1 MLVLGKDDRAFLSII
16 RSLGRKNICVHVG
29 WCDPFSPALKSKYVA
44 EYKYIPSY
52 SMSDSWK
59 KSFIDLLKKEK
70 YDLVIPS
77 SDPTIIPLQKHKDEL
92 DKISK
97 IYLLEDDCYK
107 TANDKF
113 EMQKLAVELGINVPK
128 EIEVSKTT
136 SLEHIFS
143 NFSLPVVLKPQSS
156 FAINKLD
163 KKKFVTKAFTADELQ
178 NHLNSLEDGDLVCAQ
193 QNFVGK
199 GVGIELLAKE
209 GQLLYA
215 FQHLRIHE
223 PLHGGGSSY
232 RKSVPL
238 HKGLLEASEKLIK
251 ALNYTGVAMVE
262 FKLDLSTNTWVF
274 IEINA
279 RFWGSLPLA
288 VASGADFPFFLYA
301 MLVEGKTEFNSQY
314 RRGLYSRNIS
324 KDLGWL
330 YQNLKADRSN
340 PYLETRPLLRVAL
353 EGFNLLFLKERYDT
367 FTLDDPKP
375 GFAEIDSIL
384 NKSRIVIS
392 NKLSIMGPLK
402 NLFRNNTAILNNDIN
417 SILFVCKGNIC
428 RSPFA
433 HHYLR
438 TSLSSEIKILSAGY
452 FPTDGR
458 PSPPEA
464 VQAGLR
470 FGIDLSA
477 HRSTII
483 NPEIVEKADVIF
495 TFDEENYRTVAKL
508 FPSAKRKI
516 FRVTSLDPKS
526 PITIKDPFGKSVD
539 YFFDTYTQIKNLID
553 SMLESEELH

>member
-1 MLVLGKDDRAFLSII
+1 
-16 RSLGRKNICVHVG
+16 
-29 WCDPFSPALKSKYVA
+29 
-44 EYKYIPSY
+44 
-52 SMSDSWK
+52 MSDSWK

-417 SILFVCKGNIC
+417 SILAPHCF
-428 RSPFA
+428 
-433 HHYLR
+433 H
-438 TSLSSEIKILSAGY
+438 E
-452 FPTDGR
+452 
-458 PSPPEA
+458 
-464 VQAGLR
+464 
-470 FGIDLSA
+470 
-477 HRSTII
+477 HR
-483 NPEIVEKADVIF
+483 
-495 TFDEENYRTVAKL
+495 
-508 FPSAKRKI
+508 
-516 FRVTSLDPKS
+516 
-526 PITIKDPFGKSVD
+526 
-539 YFFDTYTQIKNLID
+539 
-553 SMLESEELH
+553 